1 MKGSAASFSVL
12 LTDSI
17 IGSSAHIERACDRS
31 LLWRLFDF
39 RLLGRDG
46 GAKPWVSD
54 SAVLSELE
62 GAVLFFTILA
72 SASGLLLE
80 HRTGSLW
87 VMDDHGG
94 EASPTV
100 AVPQVRGREDISRQ
114 STSGLRGL
122 SLLSEL
128 VVLADGLVQVSQP
141 HELPLPL
148 RGERKVCGELAAPLF
163 WPGRSVVAGAV
174 GHS

>member
-46 GAKPWVSD
+46 GAKPWVSAP
-54 SAVLSELE
+54 AVLSELK
-62 GAVLFFTILA
+62 GVVLFFAILA

-87 VMDDHGG
+87 VMDDHRG

-100 AVPQVRGREDISRQ
+100 AVPQVRGRVDISRQ
-114 STSGLRGL
+114 STSGFRGL
-122 SLLSEL
+122 SLLPEL
-128 VVLADGLVQVSQP
+128 VVLADGLVQSSQP
-141 HELPLPL
+141 HDLLLPL
-148 RGERKVCGELAAPLF
+148 RGKRKVFGELAAPLL
-163 WPGRSVVAGAV
+163 GRRRSVVA
-174 GHS
+174 